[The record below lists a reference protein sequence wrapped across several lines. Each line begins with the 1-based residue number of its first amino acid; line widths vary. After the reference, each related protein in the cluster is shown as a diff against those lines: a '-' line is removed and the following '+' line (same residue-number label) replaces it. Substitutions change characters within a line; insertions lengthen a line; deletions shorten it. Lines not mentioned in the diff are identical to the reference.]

1 MKFKKTSKDL
11 GSGAGRKFMPRKKR
25 KLPFGTKPD
34 DEYNSMISWN
44 VARKEGYRKEGYG
57 KWKRRNDD
65 DDEEGLRYVP

>member
-1 MKFKKTSKDL
+1 MTKFKKTSKDL
-11 GSGAGRKFMPRKKR
+11 GRGAGRKFMPR

-65 DDEEGLRYVP
+65 DDESRYVP